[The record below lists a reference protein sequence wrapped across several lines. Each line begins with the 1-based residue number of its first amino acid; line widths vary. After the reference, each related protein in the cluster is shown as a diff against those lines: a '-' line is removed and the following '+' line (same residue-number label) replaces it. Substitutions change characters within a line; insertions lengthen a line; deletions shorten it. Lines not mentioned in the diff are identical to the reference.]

1 MATWSTNTPLD
12 QSSNANFQTWV
23 NEVYNA
29 LVTQCGLTQ
38 TGDTGQMAVPCA
50 TAAPVAISTSAGYYV
65 FKFNDTLQAT
75 APIFFKLEFGSNSAS
90 ANTPTMWITVG
101 TGSNGS
107 GTITW
112 TGFGTTDGG
121 VATGTR
127 VAAGANVAG
136 QTTTN
141 YTSRYCYNA
150 TQGVCHAILKIN
162 MGPTTG
168 ASVMGF
174 MIYRSVS
181 ATGAPNGNAAILA
194 TNSTLATSGAN
205 GPCAQVISYTNS
217 TVYGPSSPNNLA
229 YASSLYA
236 TPGWAPTNTS
246 RTSTVGQI
254 FPAYQIQPSTSTGLN
269 LGITNAMATA
279 AINEVALGA
288 TVTATVLGSTSL
300 TYICVNGL
308 PWANTSSTG
317 FNPTNYGVLLLWQ

>member
-1 MATWSTNTPLD
+1 
-12 QSSNANFQTWV
+12 
-23 NEVYNA
+23 
-29 LVTQCGLTQ
+29 
-38 TGDTGQMAVPCA
+38 
-50 TAAPVAISTSAGYYV
+50 
-65 FKFNDTLQAT
+65 
-75 APIFFKLEFGSNSAS
+75 
-90 ANTPTMWITVG
+90 
-101 TGSNGS
+101 
-107 GTITW
+107 
-112 TGFGTTDGG
+112 
-121 VATGTR
+121 
-127 VAAGANVAG
+127 
-136 QTTTN
+136 
-141 YTSRYCYNA
+141 
-150 TQGVCHAILKIN
+150 

-168 ASVMGF
+168 AAVMGF

-194 TNSTLATSGAN
+194 TNSTTASSGAA
-205 GPCAQVISYTNS
+205 GPGAQVISYTNS

-229 YASSLYA
+229 YSSSLYA

-246 RTSTVGQI
+246 RSSTVGQI
-254 FPAYQIQPSTSTGLN
+254 FPAYQMQPSTSTGLN